1 MRSSLLAARGAFVA
15 AVVLF
20 VLSALNFKRWFLI
33 NENSTSLMITV
44 EPTDDGDNIAVM
56 DRAVPAH
63 LERFELQHDTG
74 NRGVLFRMGM
84 GDAERQRLKQL
95 RKEAFEQQQ
104 ALVFQARMQEVLK
117 QPSPVTEDEYN
128 AAIAVAGLPT
138 NDKCQ
143 ATHKLQ
149 EGCDHGRI
157 LPVLVTGV
165 GRSGTHHVEN
175 ALRLMG
181 IYVCHESACA
191 DGAISWPYAVVDP
204 DAFYPWER
212 NRARIHRQK
221 FARVFHQVRHPLRVI
236 ASLTTYEAYSWDFIN
251 KHTPNIDLT
260 PMHPL
265 RKALIHWV
273 TWNRLVEPQADWRY
287 RMEDTPVLEICRRA
301 GFGDRCKEPPQPPK
315 RADRPHA
322 NVSWSQLHQADPF
335 FTREAMLMAQ
345 RYGYSDAIMPE
356 LEDDVD

>member
-165 GRSGTHHVEN
+165 GRSGWRN
-175 ALRLMG
+175 LLA
-181 IYVCHESACA
+181 VCGGRPGCILSLGKEQSSYPSAKVCTSVSSSSA
-191 DGAISWPYAVVDP
+191 SA
-204 DAFYPWER
+204 
-212 NRARIHRQK
+212 ARDC
-221 FARVFHQVRHPLRVI
+221 L
-236 ASLTTYEAYSWDFIN
+236 LDN
-251 KHTPNIDLT
+251 L
-260 PMHPL
+260 
-265 RKALIHWV
+265 
-273 TWNRLVEPQADWRY
+273 
-287 RMEDTPVLEICRRA
+287 
-301 GFGDRCKEPPQPPK
+301 
-315 RADRPHA
+315 
-322 NVSWSQLHQADPF
+322 
-335 FTREAMLMAQ
+335 
-345 RYGYSDAIMPE
+345 
-356 LEDDVD
+356 